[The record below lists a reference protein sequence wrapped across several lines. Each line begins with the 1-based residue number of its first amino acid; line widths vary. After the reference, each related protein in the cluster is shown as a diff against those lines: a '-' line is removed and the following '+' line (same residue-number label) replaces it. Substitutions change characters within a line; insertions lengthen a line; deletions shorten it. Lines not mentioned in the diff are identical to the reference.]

1 MMAPRPTLLTY
12 HARDSCCF
20 RADYAVSP
28 LIYAA
33 KPVFSLLDAADRLRY
48 HINHDEGHNYGQ
60 DNREAF
66 YRMIGEYFYKGDAG
80 FSAAEIPS
88 RDEVRSASQLNVP
101 LPGDNADFH
110 SLATQLMEPLPRGG
124 GSKDPARLKQ
134 VVRAQDLSV
143 TATGAGSVSD
153 GSAQATYWKLRMGN
167 AWTVPAVE
175 LARAGAKS
183 TVLLIAD
190 EGRSGAVSHVERLLD
205 QGHRVVAVDP
215 FYFGE
220 SKIAKRDWLFAILVA
235 ALGERPLGLQASQV
249 AATARW
255 LRTERNAGPV
265 AVLAVGPRSSL
276 FGSIAAALEPQS
288 IAALETHGAMNSL
301 KEVISRN
308 LSADKTP
315 ELFCFGLLEEFDIP
329 QIDALI
335 APRPVHHR

>member
-1 MMAPRPTLLTY
+1 
-12 HARDSCCF
+12 
-20 RADYAVSP
+20 
-28 LIYAA
+28 
-33 KPVFSLLDAADRLRY
+33 
-48 HINHDEGHNYGQ
+48 
-60 DNREAF
+60 
-66 YRMIGEYFYKGDAG
+66 
-80 FSAAEIPS
+80 
-88 RDEVRSASQLNVP
+88 
-101 LPGDNADFH
+101 
-110 SLATQLMEPLPRGG
+110 
-124 GSKDPARLKQ
+124 
-134 VVRAQDLSV
+134 
-143 TATGAGSVSD
+143 
-153 GSAQATYWKLRMGN
+153 
-167 AWTVPAVE
+167 
-175 LARAGAKS
+175 
-183 TVLLIAD
+183 
-190 EGRSGAVSHVERLLD
+190 
-205 QGHRVVAVDP
+205 VVAVDP